1 VTRRTVRTTVAFF
14 EQLDRQL
21 PAERRPSIP
30 SRSDFQAHELLEIVE
45 EFATRFDDL
54 PEYIRGRH
62 DYRILI
68 KSGRVIPMMSVLGQ
82 LAPDGAV
89 ELIGIDLDTDAP
101 W

>member
-1 VTRRTVRTTVAFF
+1 VTRRTVRTTVGFF

-21 PAERRPSIP
+21 PAERRAGVP
-30 SRSDFQAHELLEIVE
+30 SRSDFQAYELLEVVE

-54 PEYIRGRH
+54 PEYIPGRR

-68 KSGRVIPMMSVLGQ
+68 KAARVVPMMSVLGQ
-82 LAPDGAV
+82 LAPDGAI
-89 ELIGIDLDTDAP
+89 ELIGIDLDPEAP